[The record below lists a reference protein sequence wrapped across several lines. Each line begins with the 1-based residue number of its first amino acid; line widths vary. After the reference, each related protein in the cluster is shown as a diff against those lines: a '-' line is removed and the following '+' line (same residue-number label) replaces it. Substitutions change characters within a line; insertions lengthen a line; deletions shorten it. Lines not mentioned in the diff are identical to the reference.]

1 MAKSKGSAIPRSRA
15 DRLFDILNYSILS
28 IVLLIILYPLYL
40 IIISSFSDP
49 NAVNAGQVMF
59 WIKDFTLEAYEVVF
73 QETRIWRGYANSLL
87 YTVLDVVLALVLII
101 PAAYA
106 LSRRDLSGRNFFM
119 FLIVFTMFF
128 GGGLIP
134 TYILIKDLG
143 MLNTIWSLFVPTAVS
158 AFNLI
163 IARTFFQTS
172 IPNELLES
180 SQMDGCSNT
189 RFLLSI
195 VIPLS
200 MPIIAVIALFNA
212 VTQWNAYFPA
222 LIYLR
227 DEMLM
232 PLQMILRDIL
242 LENQVGVESGVLDP
256 VEAAEK
262 RRTAEVMKYALII
275 IASLPMLI
283 LYPFLQKYF
292 VKGVMIGSVKG

>member
-1 MAKSKGSAIPRSRA
+1 
-15 DRLFDILNYSILS
+15 
-28 IVLLIILYPLYL
+28 
-40 IIISSFSDP
+40 
-49 NAVNAGQVMF
+49 
-59 WIKDFTLEAYEVVF
+59 
-73 QETRIWRGYANSLL
+73 
-87 YTVLDVVLALVLII
+87 
-101 PAAYA
+101 
-106 LSRRDLSGRNFFM
+106 
-119 FLIVFTMFF
+119 
-128 GGGLIP
+128 
-134 TYILIKDLG
+134 
-143 MLNTIWSLFVPTAVS
+143 
-158 AFNLI
+158 
-163 IARTFFQTS
+163 
-172 IPNELLES
+172 
-180 SQMDGCSNT
+180 MDGCSNT

>member
-1 MAKSKGSAIPRSRA
+1 
-15 DRLFDILNYSILS
+15 
-28 IVLLIILYPLYL
+28 
-40 IIISSFSDP
+40 
-49 NAVNAGQVMF
+49 
-59 WIKDFTLEAYEVVF
+59 
-73 QETRIWRGYANSLL
+73 
-87 YTVLDVVLALVLII
+87 
-101 PAAYA
+101 
-106 LSRRDLSGRNFFM
+106 
-119 FLIVFTMFF
+119 
-128 GGGLIP
+128 
-134 TYILIKDLG
+134 
-143 MLNTIWSLFVPTAVS
+143 MLNTIWSLFVTTAVS